1 MNKKP
6 KKLSEEE
13 KIEAIKEKIKKDR
26 KKQQSII
33 ADANKTLTAKR
44 RIAETKAEIKQK
56 ELAARAK
63 KKALKIAAKKLEA
76 QQEESTSKINQKKL
90 SKRELKIMELKE
102 EIRLLGI
109 DVNKKRD
116 DLASTEKELTQIKEK
131 GDVNDVIKQNVLTR
145 KVGKYKAEVKTISE
159 NMSKKQAELDKL
171 LGARLPNPE
180 YCER

>member
-1 MNKKP
+1 MKKIQDKSNKKNQKDKAKTRKKNAKKSRSQLYADSMKIVLEKEAKQDWALINAKEKDFKAQKKLNKEKIKTKEKAAREVNKKP

-76 QQEESTSKINQKKL
+76 QQEESASKINQK
-90 SKRELKIMELKE
+90 
-102 EIRLLGI
+102 
-109 DVNKKRD
+109 N
-116 DLASTEKELTQIKEK
+116 
-131 GDVNDVIKQNVLTR
+131 
-145 KVGKYKAEVKTISE
+145 
-159 NMSKKQAELDKL
+159 KL
-171 LGARLPNPE
+171 LLLL
-180 YCER
+180 YFL